1 MPQNDMLKRYLDAGL
16 AFTQMTRDRA
26 EAIVKDLVKAG
37 EVQQKQAQKQVDDL
51 VERSRKNTEAL
62 LEVVRREVTTQLSAM
77 GLATRDDIARLEAMI
92 GSGGSGTSGS
102 GTSGSGAGAPGLVIA
117 SPAAAAAEAAEAA
130 APVKQ
135 APAKKV
141 AGPAKKAPAKKAA
154 GSTKKA

>member
-1 MPQNDMLKRYLDAGL
+1 
-16 AFTQMTRDRA
+16 MTRDRA